1 MPGKSDSSA
10 TSPRAGHRH
19 SALLTALALS
29 LGSAIALGLARFSY
43 ALLLAP
49 MRSDLSWPYLIAGGM
64 NTGNALGYLI
74 GALITPP
81 LTRRMAASTL
91 LIWGALATS
100 VLVLSSGLFTATA
113 MLLLLRIASGISSA
127 FVFVCGGILIT
138 RLATLHPQRAGFL
151 LGVFYGG
158 TGIGIVISA
167 WLVPLTISVAQAYG
181 VAHGWQW
188 AWLAMG
194 LLSLLATACMTPAA
208 KGIPAALLPSRSE
221 GQFHWRSMG
230 IGLGAYFLFGLG
242 YIGYMTFVIALLKE
256 QGMSA
261 LMINWFYTALGL
273 AVLAASRLWA
283 GMLDR
288 FKGGQALAILNGLLS
303 LATLLPAL
311 TAAPLAVFASGVLFG
326 GVFLSAVASTTALV
340 RHNLPPASWPAG
352 ISAFTIVFALG
363 QIIGPSMVGWIADH
377 PGGLQQGLQ
386 CSALALLAGALLA
399 WRQQPL
405 AVSPVLTTSAG

>member
-1 MPGKSDSSA
+1 MSGNSA
-10 TSPRAGHRH
+10 SHKPPH
-19 SALLTALALS
+19 SCSVLLTAIALS
-29 LGSAIALGLARFSY
+29 LGSAVALGMARFSY
-43 ALLLAP
+43 ALLLTP
-49 MRSDLSWPYLIAGGM
+49 MRTDLGWPYLIAGGM

-74 GALITPP
+74 GALLTPP
-81 LTRRMAASTL
+81 LARRMAASTL
-91 LIWGALATS
+91 LIAGALATS
-100 VLVLSSGLFTATA
+100 LLVLSSGLFIDTTV
-113 MLLLLRIASGISSA
+113 LLLLRVASGISSA

-151 LGVFYGG
+151 LGLFYGG

-167 WLVPLTISVAQAYG
+167 WLVPLTISLAQTHG
-181 VAHGWQW
+181 VAHHWQW

-194 LLSLLATACMTPAA
+194 VLSLLATACLAPAA
-208 KGIPAALLPSRSE
+208 RNISSAPAQSRAE
-221 GQFHWRSMG
+221 GHFRWSTLG

-256 QGMSA
+256 QGMSP

-273 AVLAASRLWA
+273 AVMVASRLWA

-303 LATLLPAL
+303 IATLLPAL
-311 TAAPLAVFASGVLFG
+311 TAAPLVVFASGVLFG

-340 RHNLPPASWPAG
+340 RHNLPAASWPAG

-377 PGGLQQGLQ
+377 LGGLQQGLQ

-405 AVSPVLTTSAG
+405 PPGAVTATMPR